1 MGVDNRLAADRLS
14 ALTPGDTVTIESGAE
29 FSRRRYRSGQVV
41 RLDPSYVVVS
51 CSGPRGGGTF
61 IERYGRRDGI
71 RVGGVSRAEL
81 VNAAPSG
88 LAAPEARRRTE
99 HIDSLFREWTRN
111 RTDTDRLRRLY
122 AAIGECL
129 ENTDREAAVTS

>member
-1 MGVDNRLAADRLS
+1 MGIDNRLTADQLS
-14 ALTPGDTVTIESGAE
+14 ALTAGDTVTIESGAE
-29 FSRRRYRSGQVV
+29 FSRRKYRSGQVV

-51 CSGPRGGGTF
+51 SAGPRGGTF

-71 RVGGVSRAEL
+71 RVGGVNRAEL
-81 VNAAPSG
+81 VNADPAG
-88 LAAPEARRRTE
+88 LGPPEARRRTQ

-129 ENTDREAAVTS
+129 EDANQEAPVTS